1 MTSFKN
7 RMGDDATDSGKKG
20 WLVAILELGAW
31 FGVLLTGACLR
42 REGDCAH
49 ALTLAGPLA
58 DKFSRTRTASLG
70 GAVFCVGSILAAAA
84 SNLAMLFVGR
94 CIAGVG
100 EGLFLSSAMVY
111 LLEIA
116 PTNLR
121 GRLSCTQQLFVTLG
135 LAAGKCPPFSAGA

>member
-58 DKFSRTRTASLG
+58 DKFSRKYTIVLAVIVFSVGVIVQTAAKGPDSIYG
-70 GAVFCVGSILAAAA
+70 GA
-84 SNLAMLFVGR
+84 
-94 CIAGVG
+94 
-100 EGLFLSSAMVY
+100 
-111 LLEIA
+111 
-116 PTNLR
+116 
-121 GRLSCTQQLFVTLG
+121 CTIPLHSR
-135 LAAGKCPPFSAGA
+135 AHR